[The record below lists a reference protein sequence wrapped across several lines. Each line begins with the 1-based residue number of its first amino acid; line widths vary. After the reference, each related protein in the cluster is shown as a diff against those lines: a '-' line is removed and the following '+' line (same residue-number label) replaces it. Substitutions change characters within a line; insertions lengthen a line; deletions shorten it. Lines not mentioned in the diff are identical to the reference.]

1 MKKKRLF
8 FLIIIMVIAIPTL
21 AFSLLGIGSDAASKK
36 GYAME
41 AYVYPSTD
49 TTEWE
54 KASVK
59 EKIAMCR
66 IPQETLEK
74 MTEEQLV
81 QAVFDFPFLCN
92 VFLYSTMESGVQNI
106 ERNSDAYAELLKREG
121 AKDALLQ
128 KLYSAQADVKDAWK
142 NDALAVLTLYQE
154 DIVADMSA
162 EEIESVAAV
171 SSMID
176 AGYME
181 EVIGR
186 K

>member
-1 MKKKRLF
+1 MKKKKLF
-8 FLIIIMVIAIPTL
+8 FMIAVTVIAIPAL
-21 AFSLLGIGSDAASKK
+21 LFSLLGVGSAASKK
-36 GYAME
+36 GYAMTE

-49 TTEWE
+49 TPEWE

-106 ERNSDAYAELLKREG
+106 VRNSDAYAELLKREG

-128 KLYSAQADVKDAWK
+128 KIYSAQAEVKDAWR

-181 EVIGR
+181 EVIR
-186 K
+186 NR